1 MPEWNRPMKPLIV
14 LSLLSCVLAL
24 TACAHA
30 GPASSSAATG
40 GSSGSTPE
48 TVRAGQSVSL
58 QPGHSAVLSDRSQL
72 RFVAV
77 TSDSRCKPNVQ
88 CIWAG
93 EAVLEFQWTGADGQS
108 SALSFSS
115 ANDSSKNA
123 GAWTFELQSLDF
135 ADPPTAKVLVNAK

>member
-1 MPEWNRPMKPLIV
+1 MPEWSRPMKLLIV
-14 LSLLSCVLAL
+14 LPLLSCVLAL

-30 GPASSSAATG
+30 GPAGSSAATG
-40 GSSGSTPE
+40 GSSGGASE

-58 QPGHSAVLSDRSQL
+58 QPGHSVVLSDRSQL

-108 SALSFSS
+108 SALSFNSGN
-115 ANDSSKNA
+115 APSKSA

-135 ADPPTAKVLVNAK
+135 ADPPTAKLLVNAK